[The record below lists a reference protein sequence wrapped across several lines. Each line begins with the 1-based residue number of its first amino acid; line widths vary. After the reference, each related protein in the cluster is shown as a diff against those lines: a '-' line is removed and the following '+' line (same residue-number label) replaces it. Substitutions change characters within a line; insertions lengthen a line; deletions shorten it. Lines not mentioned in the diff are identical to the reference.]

1 VSVEATRF
9 LDKARRLLADADT
22 MLGVGLHDAAG
33 RTAYLAGF
41 HAAQAFL
48 FDTLGK
54 LFKSHNGVQTEFL
67 RLTRDDSRFPPE
79 IRLFLSKTYNLKV
92 IADYETGDI
101 EVTAKAAAAAVTA
114 ARRFVTH
121 LTDLVTSAAPPP
133 LP

>member
-1 VSVEATRF
+1 MSVEATRF
-9 LDKARRLLADADT
+9 LDKAGRLLADADT

-54 LFKSHNGVQTEFL
+54 LFKSHNGVQAEFL
-67 RLTRDDSRFPPE
+67 RLTREDPRFPPE
-79 IRLFLSKTYNLKV
+79 IRLFLSKTYNLKA

-101 EVTAKAAAAAVTA
+101 EVTAEAAVAAVTA
-114 ARRFVTH
+114 AQRFVTH
-121 LTDLVTSAAPPP
+121 LTDLVPPAAPPP